1 MAVALAN
8 NSSDRPLA
16 AAAAAGIE
24 FLHCA
29 SLVHDDLPCF
39 DDATERR
46 GKPSVHAKFGER
58 IAVLTGDA
66 LIVAAFQT
74 LAVHAIHSVRAERA
88 PLVLSILAR
97 GVGAPYGIAAGQAWE
112 CESSVDVSRYHQAKT
127 GALFIA
133 ATCAG
138 AASAGVD
145 PGPWM
150 NLGACIGEAFQVADD
165 IKDAIG
171 DPEII
176 GKAVGIDAKLGRPN
190 AVQELGLD
198 GASDRLMRLLE
209 EGLERVPYF
218 TGRDSLIRLVRA
230 QSERFVP
237 EKMGRSAA

>member
-1 MAVALAN
+1 M
-8 NSSDRPLA
+8 
-16 AAAAAGIE
+16 
-24 FLHCA
+24 
-29 SLVHDDLPCF
+29 
-39 DDATERR
+39 
-46 GKPSVHAKFGER
+46 
-58 IAVLTGDA
+58 
-66 LIVAAFQT
+66 AAFQT
-74 LAVHAIHSVRAERA
+74 LAVHAIHNVRTERA

-97 GVGAPYGIAAGQAWE
+97 GVGAPHGIAAGQAWE

-165 IKDAIG
+165 IKDAMG
-171 DPEII
+171 DPEVI

-190 AVQELGLD
+190 AVQELGLY
-198 GASDRLMRLLE
+198 GATDKLKRLLE
-209 EGLERVPYF
+209 DGLESVPYC

-237 EKMGRSAA
+237 EKMSRSAA